1 MSARRLPSAAAR
13 MGTAALS
20 AIATATLVVTL
31 AAAPAHAGRSCEEHP
46 VTQTALSD
54 ALATG
59 QALQTA
65 LDASGS
71 DVAMVARQGQ
81 DLSKYGLKYSHAG
94 LAFRSAPGQ
103 PWRIYELLNECG
115 TADSALWV
123 DGLANFFLE
132 DPFTLDALVIVPPP
146 KMAAKLG
153 EVLRD
158 PAALHGFHGSRYN
171 MVAYPFST
179 KYQNSNQ
186 WVLEVLASA
195 GASDVRI
202 RTREQAQAWLKMTG
216 YTPTEMRLG
225 PLTRLGGRAFKAN
238 IAFDD
243 HPSALRFSDRINA
256 VTVDSMLTFLRGRD
270 EGWRVQELKGR
281 R

>member
-1 MSARRLPSAAAR
+1 MSARARALLGAA
-13 MGTAALS
+13 GV
-20 AIATATLVVTL
+20 IAML

-46 VTQTALSD
+46 VTQVSLTD

-59 QALQTA
+59 QALQAA
-65 LDASGS
+65 LDATGS
-71 DVAMVARQGQ
+71 DVALIARQGQ

-103 PWRIYELLNECG
+103 PWRVYELLNECG

-132 DPFTLDALVIVPPP
+132 NPYTLDALMIVPPP
-146 KMAAKLG
+146 KLAAKLG
-153 EVLRD
+153 EALRD
-158 PAALHGFHGSRYN
+158 PAALHGFHGSHYS

-195 GASDVRI
+195 EASDFRI
-202 RTREQAQAWLKMTG
+202 RTREQAQSWLKMAG
-216 YTPTEMRLG
+216 YTPTEMHIG
-225 PLTRLGGRAFKAN
+225 PLTRLGGRVFKAN

-243 HPSALRFSDRINA
+243 HPNALRFSDRINA
-256 VTVDSMLTFLRGRD
+256 VTVDSMLAFLRARD
-270 EGWRVQELKGR
+270 EGWTVQELKGR

>member
-1 MSARRLPSAAAR
+1 MSARTVSGAAGRIALASALA
-13 MGTAALS
+13 GAL
-20 AIATATLVVTL
+20 L

-46 VTQTALSD
+46 VTQAALTD

-59 QALQTA
+59 QALRAA
-65 LDASGS
+65 LDATGG
-71 DVAMVARQGQ
+71 DVAVIARQGQ
-81 DLSKYGLKYSHAG
+81 DLSKYDLKYSHAG
-94 LAFRSAPGQ
+94 LAFRGGPGQ
-103 PWRIYELLNECG
+103 PWRVYELLNECG

-123 DGLANFFLE
+123 DGLANFFL
-132 DPFTLDALVIVPPP
+132 DNPFTLDALVLVPPP
-146 KMAAKLG
+146 KLAARLG

-158 PAALHGFHGSRYN
+158 PAALHGFHGKRYN

-186 WVLEVLASA
+186 WVLEVLAA
-195 GASDVRI
+195 AEASDVRI
-202 RTREQAQAWLKMTG
+202 RTREQAQSWLKMVG
-216 YTPTEMRLG
+216 YTPTEMRIG
-225 PLTRLGGRAFKAN
+225 PMTRLGGRVFKAH

-256 VTVDSMLTFLRGRD
+256 VTVDSMQAFLRGRD

>member
-1 MSARRLPSAAAR
+1 MSARSLPGAAA
-13 MGTAALS
+13 G
-20 AIATATLVVTL
+20 IATVALVAML
-31 AAAPAHAGRSCEEHP
+31 AAAPAHAGRSCEDHP
-46 VTQTALSD
+46 VTQAALTD
-54 ALATG
+54 ALVTG

-65 LDASGS
+65 LDATGS
-71 DVAMVARQGQ
+71 DVAVVARQGQ
-81 DLSKYGLKYSHAG
+81 DLSKYALKYSHAG

-103 PWRIYELLNECG
+103 PWRVYELLNECG

-132 DPFTLDALVIVPPP
+132 NPFTLDALVMVPPP
-146 KMAAKLG
+146 KMAARLA

-243 HPSALRFSDRINA
+243 HPGALRFSDRINA
-256 VTVDSMLTFLRGRD
+256 VTVDSMLAFVRGRD

>member
-1 MSARRLPSAAAR
+1 MSARTLLRAAGVVSAAAAS
-13 MGTAALS
+13 MIAL
-20 AIATATLVVTL
+20 L
-31 AAAPAHAGRSCEEHP
+31 AAAPAQAGRSCEEHP

-59 QALQTA
+59 QALQAA
-65 LDASGS
+65 LDVAGS
-71 DVAMVARQGQ
+71 DVAVIARQGQ

-103 PWRIYELLNECG
+103 PWRVYELLNECG
-115 TADSALWV
+115 SADSALWV
-123 DGLANFFLE
+123 DGLANFFL
-132 DPFTLDALVIVPPP
+132 DNPFTLDALVIVPPP
-146 KMAAKLG
+146 KIAGKLG

-158 PAALHGFHGSRYN
+158 PAALHGFHGSRYS

-195 GASDVRI
+195 EASDFRI
-202 RTREQAQAWLKMTG
+202 RTREQAQSWLKMAG
-216 YTPTEMRLG
+216 YTPTEMRIG
-225 PLTRLGGRAFKAN
+225 PMTRLGGRVFKAH

-243 HPSALRFSDRINA
+243 HPNALRFADRINA
-256 VTVDSMLTFLRGRD
+256 VTVESLLAFLRGRE